1 MKTTIGKFAAA
12 LALGLSAVIG
22 SATISTAMAQDGAVI
37 LIVNQ
42 AQVFGQSK
50 AGQSMVPQLQ
60 KLQEDYNNE
69 LNSEVEKVV
78 KEAEDLQKQ
87 KGLMAEDVWTQKAQQ
102 VAVKQNNL
110 PTLREVKVREIQIS
124 ENQARGKI
132 TEALLPILEKIVKDR
147 GATLLLD
154 RSAVM
159 YAANDNDITKEVIT
173 QLDKKLKSVKVE
185 KVSLADLQKQA
196 QAAAA
201 KKKKK

>member
-1 MKTTIGKFAAA
+1 MKSKFTKLAAA
-12 LALGLSAVIG
+12 FTLSLIGLG
-22 SATISTAMAQDGAVI
+22 STAIFSTVSAQETVI

-42 AQVFGQSK
+42 AQIFGQSK

-60 KLQEDYNNE
+60 KLQETYNNE
-69 LNSEVEKVV
+69 LNSQVEKVV

-87 KGLMAEDVWTQKAQQ
+87 KGLMSEDVWTEQAKK

-110 PTLREVKVREIQIS
+110 PALREVKVRELQIS

-132 TEALLPILEKIVKDR
+132 TEALLPILEKIVKER

-159 YAANDNDITKEVIT
+159 YAAVDNDITTDVIT
-173 QLDKKLKSVKVE
+173 ALDKKLTSVKVE
-185 KVSLADLQKQA
+185 KVSLAELQKQA
-196 QAAAA
+196 QAAA

>member
-1 MKTTIGKFAAA
+1 MKTTIRKFAAA
-12 LALGLSAVIG
+12 LVLGLSAVAG
-22 SATISTAMAQDGAVI
+22 SAGVSTAVAQDGAVI

-69 LNSEVEKVV
+69 LNVQVEKIV
-78 KEAEDLQKQ
+78 KEGEDLQKQ
-87 KGLMAEDVWTQKAQQ
+87 KGLMAEDVWTEKAKQ
-102 VAVKQNNL
+102 VAVAQNNL
-110 PTLREVKVREIQIS
+110 PMLREVKVRELQIS

-159 YAANDNDITKEVIT
+159 YAATDNDITSEVIT
-173 QLDKKLKSVKVE
+173 ALDKKLKSVKVE
-185 KVSLADLQKQA
+185 KVSLADLQKKA
-196 QAAAA
+196 QAEAA
-201 KKKKK
+201 KKKK